1 MIINIK
7 TNRTIEEIENTLS
20 NQILEKYPRRY
31 SENRKG
37 INWVSNKKDFLCL
50 FYEDD
55 NKDRFGC
62 QTTAKPFFYG
72 NYRIVGIACLN
83 IVDILIILA
92 LLIISIFGA
101 DEFLEFDSET
111 LFGLVFACFILAIFV
126 NDLLIDTKKIK
137 KYLIFQL
144 NQMDLSEISNNK
156 ENNNNV

>member
-37 INWVSNKKDFLCL
+37 INWVSNKKNFLCL

-72 NYRIVGIACLN
+72 KLIKFRGNYRIVGIACIN
-83 IVDILIILA
+83 IVDILILLA
-92 LLIISIFGA
+92 LLIISILGA

-126 NDLLIDTKKIK
+126 NDLLIGTKKIK
-137 KYLIFQL
+137 KYLIEKFG
-144 NQMDLSEISNNK
+144 
-156 ENNNNV
+156 

>member
-20 NQILEKYPRRY
+20 NQVLEKYPRRY

-55 NKDRFGC
+55 TRDSWGY
-62 QTTAKPFFYG
+62 QPPSKPFFYG
-72 NYRIVGIACLN
+72 KLIKFRGNYRIIGIACLN

-92 LLIISIFGA
+92 LLLITILGA

-126 NDLLIDTKKIK
+126 NDLLIGTKEIK
-137 KYLIFQL
+137 KYLIEKFG
-144 NQMDLSEISNNK
+144 
-156 ENNNNV
+156 

>member
-50 FYEDD
+50 FYEED

-72 NYRIVGIACLN
+72 KLIKFRGNYRIVGIACLN
-83 IVDILIILA
+83 IVDILILLA

-126 NDLLIDTKKIK
+126 NDLLIGTKKIK
-137 KYLIFQL
+137 KYLIEKFG
-144 NQMDLSEISNNK
+144 
-156 ENNNNV
+156 